1 MHIFFSQQITCK
13 DESLLLFSNDPE
25 EMKSW
30 TNELDSAIRFNPDV
44 FILVEYL
51 YMYFINLNLHCIL
64 EVFLRGQISIKSYK
78 NMK

>member
-44 FILVEYL
+44 FILVKYL
-51 YMYFINLNLHCIL
+51 YFININLHCIL
-64 EVFLRGQISIKSYK
+64 EVFLRGQISIESSK

>member
-44 FILVEYL
+44 FILVKYL
-51 YMYFINLNLHCIL
+51 YFINLNLHCIL
-64 EVFLRGQISIKSYK
+64 KVFLRGQISIKSYK

>member
-44 FILVEYL
+44 FILVKYL
-51 YMYFINLNLHCIL
+51 YFINLNLHCIL
-64 EVFLRGQISIKSYK
+64 EVFLRGQISIKS
-78 NMK
+78 

>member
-44 FILVEYL
+44 FILVKYL
-51 YMYFINLNLHCIL
+51 YFINLNLHCIL
-64 EVFLRGQISIKSYK
+64 EVFLRGQISIKSFDLLP
-78 NMK
+78 

>member
-44 FILVEYL
+44 FILVKYL
-51 YMYFINLNLHCIL
+51 YFINLNLHCTCIL
-64 EVFLRGQISIKSYK
+64 EVFFRGQISIKSYK

>member
-44 FILVEYL
+44 FILVKYL
-51 YMYFINLNLHCIL
+51 YFININLHCIL
-64 EVFLRGQISIKSYK
+64 EVFLRGQISIKSSK

>member
-44 FILVEYL
+44 FILVKYL
-51 YMYFINLNLHCIL
+51 YFINLNLHCIL
-64 EVFLRGQISIKSYK
+64 EVFFRGQISIKSYK

>member
-44 FILVEYL
+44 FILVKYL
-51 YMYFINLNLHCIL
+51 YFININLHCIL
-64 EVFLRGQISIKSYK
+64 EVFLRGQISIKS
-78 NMK
+78 